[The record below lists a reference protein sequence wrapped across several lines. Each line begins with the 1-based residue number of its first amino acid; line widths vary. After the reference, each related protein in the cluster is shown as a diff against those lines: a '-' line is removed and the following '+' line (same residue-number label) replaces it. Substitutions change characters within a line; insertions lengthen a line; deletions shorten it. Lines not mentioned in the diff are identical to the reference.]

1 MGSFSTMLNL
11 QISIFLIMMVGLL
24 FRKKKHHHQLHP
36 AGAFGSADQYHPP
49 LQYCRLL

>member
-24 FRKKKHHHQLHP
+24 FRKKNIITSSTRQGL
-36 AGAFGSADQYHPP
+36 SDLLINHPP

>member
-24 FRKKKHHHQLHP
+24 FRKKNIITSSTP
-36 AGAFGSADQYHPP
+36 AGAVGSADQYHPP